1 MKAYAVFLAFT
12 SLFASEFQDVTLPS
26 SETKPNSNLNVRSE
40 FLYLKPETIHSGK
53 GYFSPA
59 FRVGINSSKT
69 SGWDIDFEGGYS
81 QYDWY
86 HSDTSL
92 SFIRTDI
99 TFYDITGLSGYA
111 FKFGGFSIKP
121 ALGINCTYTDEEIL
135 LHENSPATY
144 KYHHHQV
151 IVSPALGVYLGQN
164 LFDPLTLSAEII
176 GTGSYSR
183 LGLGIDANFKF
194 KSEKSMTLGIGV
206 EGQGR
211 FRTFGKADANHM
223 IIAHGGTL
231 SAAFNF

>member
-111 FKFGGFSIKP
+111 FKFGGFSIKRITSSP
-121 ALGINCTYTDEEIL
+121 INF
-135 LHENSPATY
+135 S
-144 KYHHHQV
+144 
-151 IVSPALGVYLGQN
+151 SSN
-164 LFDPLTLSAEII
+164 LFLDSIYP
-176 GTGSYSR
+176 
-183 LGLGIDANFKF
+183 
-194 KSEKSMTLGIGV
+194 
-206 EGQGR
+206 
-211 FRTFGKADANHM
+211 
-223 IIAHGGTL
+223 
-231 SAAFNF
+231 